1 MPIGI
6 RRLKFLGFEIPH
18 SKFHISH
25 FMSRA
30 CRASLRHFATNRHE
44 QYGLTATLSYAV
56 VVLSHL
62 VCLVCLVCLVHLVSF
77 FQPKNQ
83 TNETNK
89 IDQINQMN
97 QINSSMA
104 VVITGASTGIGAAC
118 ALDCAG
124 RGMTV
129 FAGVRDKRAG
139 EALATKGGPS
149 LIPIMLDV
157 TDVSTIM
164 RSAEAVQRVVGAEGL
179 GGLVNNAGIVI
190 GSPLEVIPLPQLR
203 KQLEVNVIGQIAVT
217 QAFLPL
223 LRRGRGRIVNMGSI
237 AGRGTIP
244 LLGPYSASKYALEAL
259 TDALR
264 TELQPWG
271 IQVSII
277 EPGAIATPIW
287 EKSAKE
293 AEGIEESASDE
304 AKALYG
310 EAVVRIREAVA
321 QAAQRAIPPDAVVR
335 AVHHALTASRPRTR
349 YLVGTDARL
358 RAWMVKWLPDRVQ
371 DRLLVWA
378 LKYPRES

>member
-1 MPIGI
+1 MIYESSAASADTPLQRPVSIQSFVI
-6 RRLKFLGFEIPH
+6 LTRVCLRTSRLRVPVSPRVCTLLRR
-18 SKFHISH
+18 
-25 FMSRA
+25 
-30 CRASLRHFATNRHE
+30 T
-44 QYGLTATLSYAV
+44 
-56 VVLSHL
+56 VVLS
-62 VCLVCLVCLVHLVSF
+62 CLVHLIYSIYLVF
-77 FQPKNQ
+77 WVARHHQMKHINQ
-83 TNETNK
+83 INKTNQINR
-89 IDQINQMN
+89 IDEMNQMN
-97 QINSSMA
+97 SSMT
-104 VVITGASTGIGAAC
+104 VVVTGASTGIGAAC
-118 ALDCAG
+118 VLDYAA

-129 FAGVRDKRAG
+129 FAGVRDHRAG
-139 EALATKGGPS
+139 EALAAKAGPS
-149 LIPIMLDV
+149 LIPITLDV
-157 TDVSTIM
+157 TDERSIM
-164 RSAEAVQRVVGAEGL
+164 RSVEVVQRIVGEGGL

-190 GSPLEVIPLPQLR
+190 GSPLEVIPLAQLR

-264 TELQPWG
+264 MELHPWG

-293 AEGIEESASDE
+293 AGDLEASASED

-310 EAVVRIREAVA
+310 EAVDRIREAVA
-321 QAAQRAIPPDAVVR
+321 QAAQRAIAPEAVVR
-335 AVHHALTASRPRTR
+335 AVYHALTSPRPRTR
-349 YLVGTDARL
+349 YLVGSDAKL

-371 DRLLVWA
+371 DRLLAWA
-378 LKYPRES
+378 LKYPGES

>member
-1 MPIGI
+1 MAD
-6 RRLKFLGFEIPH
+6 RL
-18 SKFHISH
+18 
-25 FMSRA
+25 
-30 CRASLRHFATNRHE
+30 
-44 QYGLTATLSYAV
+44 
-56 VVLSHL
+56 
-62 VCLVCLVCLVHLVSF
+62 
-77 FQPKNQ
+77 
-83 TNETNK
+83 
-89 IDQINQMN
+89 
-97 QINSSMA
+97 SSMT

-118 ALDCAG
+118 ALDCVD

-129 FAGVRDKRAG
+129 FAGVRDPRAG
-139 EALATKGGPS
+139 ETLVAKAGPS
-149 LIPIMLDV
+149 LTPITLDV
-157 TDVSTIM
+157 TDEQSIAQSV
-164 RSAEAVQRVVGAEGL
+164 EAVQRVVGEAGL

-264 TELQPWG
+264 MELQPWG

-293 AEGIEESASDE
+293 AEGLEASASEE
-304 AKALYG
+304 AKALYA
-310 EAVVRIREAVA
+310 EAVIRVR
-321 QAAQRAIPPDAVVR
+321 AAIADASQRAIAPDAVVR
-335 AVHHALTASRPRTR
+335 AVHHALMASRPHTR
-349 YLVGTDARL
+349 YLVGSDAKL
-358 RAWMVKWLPDRVQ
+358 RAWMVKWLPDRIQ
-371 DRLLVWA
+371 DKLLLWA
-378 LKYPRES
+378 LKYPREG

>member
-1 MPIGI
+1 M
-6 RRLKFLGFEIPH
+6 
-18 SKFHISH
+18 
-25 FMSRA
+25 
-30 CRASLRHFATNRHE
+30 
-44 QYGLTATLSYAV
+44 
-56 VVLSHL
+56 
-62 VCLVCLVCLVHLVSF
+62 
-77 FQPKNQ
+77 NQ
-83 TNETNK
+83 TN
-89 IDQINQMN
+89 QMT
-97 QINSSMA
+97 
-104 VVITGASTGIGAAC
+104 VVVTGASTGIGAAC

-129 FAGVRDKRAG
+129 FAGVRDLRAG
-139 EALATKGGPS
+139 EALAAKGGPS
-149 LIPIMLDV
+149 LIPITIDV
-157 TDVSTIM
+157 TDEPSIA
-164 RSAEAVQRVVGAEGL
+164 RSVEAVQLVVGEKGL
-179 GGLVNNAGIVI
+179 GGLVNNAGIVV
-190 GSPLEVIPLPQLR
+190 GSPLEVIPLSHLR

-264 TELQPWG
+264 MELQPWG

-293 AEGIEESASDE
+293 AEGLEASVSAE

-310 EAVVRIREAVA
+310 EAVIRIREAIA
-321 QAAQRAIPPDAVVR
+321 QAAQRAIAPEAVVR
-335 AVHHALTASRPRTR
+335 AVHHALTAARPRTR
-349 YLVGTDARL
+349 YLVGTDAKL
-358 RAWMVKWLPDRVQ
+358 RAWMVKWLPDRMQ

-378 LKYPRES
+378 LKYPREG